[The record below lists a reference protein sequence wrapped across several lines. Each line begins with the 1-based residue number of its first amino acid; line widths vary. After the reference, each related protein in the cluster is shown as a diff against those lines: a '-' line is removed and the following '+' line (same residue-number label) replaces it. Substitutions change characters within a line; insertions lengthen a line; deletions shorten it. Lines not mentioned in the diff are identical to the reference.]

1 MLNAQTDLNQTLT
14 DARFKDDSPAGTFLK
29 IHAILAE
36 NGLETEE
43 FWHDS
48 GVPYCHGITIR
59 IKGTTFTVNGKGLTR
74 EFALASGY
82 GELMERLQLG
92 YIGKFNSQKDGEDT
106 GIAPR
111 STPEEILT
119 TDRRWYEA
127 LSRRVLDETRETV
140 TPEQI
145 LSQFL
150 ESDGTV
156 ALDHFYDLTNR
167 RPAYFPRKLWS
178 RVYSTNGCAAGNT
191 VEEALVQAISEIV
204 ERQYRVR
211 ILAESLTLPDIPD
224 SFMQRFPTAW
234 EIITYVRSQGFR
246 VIVKDC
252 SLGEKFPMLCVC
264 FIHEATGRY
273 HTHFGAY
280 PIFEI
285 ALQRALTETFQGRNI
300 KDFAAYENFTP
311 EGANTIQNAKHE
323 FIRGTSEKPL
333 SFFVGTPS
341 YQFREDVGFRG
352 TNNKELLKECVE
364 FFTAKG
370 MDILVRD
377 GSSLGFP
384 TCQVLIPGYSEVF
397 PHRLVDKL
405 YEFRYQK
412 EAINALRDPA
422 NANFEDIL
430 GLLQHIQR
438 LGSALPAARSFLSAA
453 KLSALAQPQTE
464 SFLMAATLGYIYYGL
479 GKINDSIKQIT
490 TMINL
495 SAGAS
500 KGELTCLKRC
510 LTLQQQGY
518 SHDHIRQA
526 LALFHPAL
534 TVSKLCDS
542 IESGGNPL
550 DGYVL
555 HCDGSCPD
563 TCVLKDVC
571 CQKNVARLVGSI
583 RKKLDQLQ
591 PEEFTRHL
599 MALLN

>member
-1 MLNAQTDLNQTLT
+1 MPNAKTDLNETLT
-14 DARFKDDSPAGTFLK
+14 DARFKDDSPTGTLRK
-29 IHAILAE
+29 IRSILAE

-43 FWHDS
+43 FWHES
-48 GVPYCHGITIR
+48 GVPYCHAITIR

-92 YIGKFNSQKDGEDT
+92 YIGKFNSQKDGEDASN
-106 GIAPR
+106 APR
-111 STPEEILT
+111 STPEALLA

-127 LSRRVLDETRETV
+127 LSRRALEETGETV

-145 LSQFL
+145 LGQFL

-167 RPAYFPRKLWS
+167 RAAVFPRKLWS
-178 RVYSTNGCAAGNT
+178 RIYSTNGCAAGNT
-191 VEEALVQAISEIV
+191 LEEALVQAISEIV

-224 SFMQRFPTAW
+224 SFLRRFPTAW
-234 EIITYVRSQGFR
+234 KIITYVRSQGFR
-246 VIVKDC
+246 VMVKDC

-300 KDFAAYENFTP
+300 RDFAAYENFTP
-311 EGANTIQNAKHE
+311 EGTNTIRNAKHE
-323 FIRGTSEKPL
+323 FVRGTSEKPL
-333 SFFVGTPS
+333 SFFAGTPS

-370 MDILVRD
+370 MDILVRN

-397 PHRLVDKL
+397 PYRLVEKL
-405 YEFRYQK
+405 YEFRFQK

-422 NANFEDIL
+422 NAGFQDLL

-438 LGSALPAARSFLSAA
+438 LGSALPTSRTFLSAA
-453 KLSALAQPQTE
+453 KLSALAEPSRE

-479 GKINDSIKQIT
+479 GKTNDAIKQVSA
-490 TMINL
+490 ML
-495 SAGAS
+495 STCDTNAA
-500 KGELTCLKRC
+500 GELICLKRY
-510 LTLQQQGY
+510 LTLQQRGY
-518 SHDHIRQA
+518 PQDQLRQA
-526 LALFHPAL
+526 LELFHPAQ
-534 TVSKLCDS
+534 TVSRLYNS
-542 IESGGNPL
+542 LEFGGNPF
-550 DGYVL
+550 DPYVL
-555 HCDGSCPD
+555 HCDGSCKD
-563 TCVLKDVC
+563 SCALKDVC
-571 CQKNVARLVGSI
+571 CQKNVAALVGSI
-583 RKKLDQLQ
+583 RRKLDQLR
-591 PEEFTRHL
+591 PEDFNRQL
-599 MALLN
+599 LALLN